1 MFRHNTDLPAWLH
14 LLNMI
19 SQLTGAQLHA
29 SEINR
34 VTTER
39 RDQRLAEIAVHGVK
53 HAGTQG
59 LGEHHEIVQ
68 CGRCRPK
75 LQF

>member
-1 MFRHNTDLPAWLH
+1 
-14 LLNMI
+14 MI
-19 SQLTGAQLHA
+19 SQLTRAQLHA

-34 VTTER
+34 VATER
-39 RDQRLAEIAVHGVK
+39 RDQGLAEIALHGVK

-68 CGRCRPK
+68 CGRCCAK
-75 LQF
+75 VQF